1 MNSEDQK
8 LKRALGL
15 RDALAIVV
23 GSMIGTGIFLKTAP
37 MTQLLGSPFWVIMA
51 WFAAGVLSFL
61 GALTYA
67 ELGALFPQSGG
78 GYLYIREA
86 YGRLAG
92 FLAGWISFWI
102 VFPGS
107 IAAYAVAAATFMSGI
122 FSAEYIK
129 YVAPG
134 LIALFAALNC
144 LAVSFGGFV
153 QSLLTGIKVA
163 VIAGLML
170 AIFFFAP
177 HTTTES
183 AAPLGQLTFGAFGLA
198 TLAALWAYD
207 GWEAISRIAGEV
219 RDPQRNVP
227 LSLVF
232 GILTVFG
239 LYSLLNVAYFWALPI
254 AEVANSNST
263 AYPDAFPVATK
274 AVWGFLGSHG
284 VQILS
289 AIFVVSTVGAL
300 NGCIMTSARV
310 PFAMSRDRLF
320 FSFLSKVSPRTR
332 VPVRAVWTQALVA
345 VLLAATGT
353 FDQLTNYVVFSAWI
367 FYGVTGYAVFIFRK
381 KRSGVTPPFRVPFY
395 PWTPALFVVLAAV
408 LVINT
413 LIEAPTDSLIGLGL
427 ILTGVPVYLIFFRS
441 DGAALNSEMDKSTQA

>member
-1 MNSEDQK
+1 MNSQDQK

-15 RDALAIVV
+15 RDSLAIVI

-61 GALTYA
+61 GAITYA
-67 ELGALFPQSGG
+67 ELGALFPRSGG

-102 VFPGS
+102 LFPGS
-107 IAAYAVAAATFMSGI
+107 IAAYAVAAATFMSGV
-122 FSAEYIK
+122 FPAEYIK

-134 LIALFAALNC
+134 LIVLFAALNC
-144 LAVSFGGFV
+144 LAVSFGGFI

-163 VIAGLML
+163 IIAGLTL
-170 AIFFFAP
+170 AIFFFTP
-177 HTTTES
+177 HTATES
-183 AAPLGQLTFGAFGLA
+183 TAALGQLTFGAFGLA
-198 TLAALWAYD
+198 TLSALWAYD

-227 LSLVF
+227 LALVF

-254 AEVANSNST
+254 TEVANSNST
-263 AYPDAFPVATK
+263 AYPEALPVATK
-274 AVWGFLGSHG
+274 AVLGFLGG
-284 VQILS
+284 YGAQILS
-289 AIFVVSTVGAL
+289 AIFVVSTIGAL

-310 PFAMSRDRLF
+310 PFAMSQDKLF
-320 FSFLSKVSPRTR
+320 FSFLSKVSPHTH
-332 VPVRAVWTQALVA
+332 VPVRAVWMQALVA

-381 KRSGVTPPFRVPFY
+381 RQPDVTPPFRVPFY

-408 LVINT
+408 LVVNT
-413 LIEAPTDSLIGLGL
+413 LIEAPIDSLIGIGL
-427 ILTGVPVYLIFFRS
+427 ILTGLPVYLIFF
-441 DGAALNSEMDKSTQA
+441 MDERKFHMTK